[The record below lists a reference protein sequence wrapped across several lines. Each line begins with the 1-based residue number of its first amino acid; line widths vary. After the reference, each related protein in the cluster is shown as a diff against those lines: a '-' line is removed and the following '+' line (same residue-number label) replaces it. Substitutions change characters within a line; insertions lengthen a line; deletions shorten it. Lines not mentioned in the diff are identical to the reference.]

1 MNRQL
6 NPIVE
11 RYDAGAAEYA
21 RYWAPVL
28 EDTAGHL
35 LDEVEQNFKADRLRK
50 TDRLRLLDVG
60 AGTGTVA
67 LKAMQRWPNAEVIA
81 SDAAAGMLGFA
92 RGRAEEAG
100 LLGDGRLSFV
110 VGPAEELPLPSGS
123 VDVCV
128 SSFVLQLVPDRLAAL
143 TEIRR
148 VLRPSGMLIYVTW
161 LDRDSREPFKAS
173 DEFDEAVYDLNVD
186 EPDESD
192 ETIAGD
198 VRSSRA
204 AADELRRAGF
214 VRASARDETLVYDW
228 NMESYLDYKLSY
240 DERSLISTLSDEQ
253 ARELERDVRARFVR
267 LVPTDF
273 RWHAPVVFARGFAP
287 T

>member
-1 MNRQL
+1 M

-11 RYDAGAAEYA
+11 RYDAGAVEYA

-28 EDTAGHL
+28 VDTATRL
-35 LDEVEQNFKADRLRK
+35 LDEVEAAARGER
-50 TDRLRLLDVG
+50 RRVLDVG
-60 AGTGTVA
+60 SGTGTVA
-67 LKAMQRWPNAEVIA
+67 LAAVARWPDAEVVA

-100 LLGDGRLSFV
+100 IATDGGRLSFV
-110 VGPAEELPLPSGS
+110 VGPADELPLPTGS
-123 VDVCV
+123 FDVAV

-143 TEIRR
+143 AEIRR
-148 VLRPSGMLIYVTW
+148 VLRPGGMLAYVTW
-161 LDRDSREPFKAS
+161 LDRDSREPFRAS
-173 DEFDEAVYDLNVD
+173 DEFDEAVYALNVD

-192 ETIAGD
+192 DTIAGD
-198 VRSSRA
+198 VRSARS

-228 NMESYLDYKLSY
+228 TMESYIDYKLEY
-240 DERSLISTLSDEQ
+240 DERSLLSSLDPSQRE
-253 ARELERDVRARFVR
+253 ELERDARSR
-267 LVPTDF
+267 LARLSPSDF

-287 T
+287 G